1 MHYCPNCGQAIEEG
15 ALFCTNCG
23 RKAEPGTPA
32 DAPAPAPGPHTLPI
46 SESPAW
52 KALRKSL
59 SSTSFLLVAVFLT
72 LFLAITLITQFL
84 GSAAVPS
91 IGGIDKSSQT
101 LGILIGSIPMLLYA
115 GGAWL
120 LWSSSKKSGPLKGA
134 GGIRAASVIMMV
146 LLSFVIVLML
156 FTVLPFL
163 LSWISG
169 NLVLSQADLQELMSL
184 FNGSR
189 VIGFVM
195 LGLAILIPA
204 LMLLYF
210 AKLSSLAKTIR
221 AIDETGLHTKP
232 ISSFLNVCHLCLI
245 ILSAAAL
252 IGPLAAS
259 GRFKTY
265 LSQHNLDFSPLSLIS
280 SLVSFGLL
288 VSLYLSIRNLKKN
301 LQQEGIRG

>member
-1 MHYCPNCGQAIEEG
+1 MHFCPNCGQAIEEG

-23 RKAEPGTPA
+23 TKAEPGAPGE
-32 DAPAPAPGPHTLPI
+32 APAPAPGPHTLPI

-52 KALRKSL
+52 KALRQSL

-84 GSAAVPS
+84 ASDAAPS
-91 IGGIDKSSQT
+91 IGGIDRSSQT
-101 LGILIGSIPMLLYA
+101 LGILLGSIPMLLYA

-146 LLSFVIVLML
+146 LLSFALVFMLLTVI
-156 FTVLPFL
+156 PFFL
-163 LSWISG
+163 AWLSG
-169 NLVLSQADLQELMSL
+169 NIVLSQADLQELMDL

-189 VIGFVM
+189 LLGFVM
-195 LGLAILIPA
+195 IGLTILIPA
-204 LMLLYF
+204 LMLVYF

-232 ISSFLNVCHLCLI
+232 ISSFLNFSHLFLI

-252 IGPLAAS
+252 IGTLAAS
-259 GRFKTY
+259 GSIKTY
-265 LSQHNLDFSPLSLIS
+265 LSQHNLDVSPLSLVS

-301 LQQEGIRG
+301 LQQQGIRG

>member
-1 MHYCPNCGQAIEEG
+1 
-15 ALFCTNCG
+15 
-23 RKAEPGTPA
+23 
-32 DAPAPAPGPHTLPI
+32 
-46 SESPAW
+46 
-52 KALRKSL
+52 
-59 SSTSFLLVAVFLT
+59 
-72 LFLAITLITQFL
+72 
-84 GSAAVPS
+84 
-91 IGGIDKSSQT
+91 
-101 LGILIGSIPMLLYA
+101 
-115 GGAWL
+115 
-120 LWSSSKKSGPLKGA
+120 
-134 GGIRAASVIMMV
+134 MMV
-146 LLSFVIVLML
+146 LLSFALVFIL

-189 VIGFVM
+189 VIGFLM
-195 LGLAILIPA
+195 LGFAILIPA

-232 ISSFLNVCHLCLI
+232 ISSFLNICHLCLI

-252 IGPLAAS
+252 IGTLAAS

-301 LQQEGIRG
+301 LQQEGICG